1 MKKSITLFAMSVVF
15 TSTLMADLVLIGPVA
30 ESGAGL
36 GAVNTILT
44 FTSPNSTTT
53 ESGCVSAGPGG
64 TTLTG
69 SGSCPGSGPN
79 GGPAFTGG
87 DEQAQNSVYLASSL
101 GITDFNNVQFIF
113 NASEPENAAD
123 QSITLTN
130 FSVTLWGA
138 DGLILDAKYTTGPI
152 VFPDAFA
159 GVGNAGFAFT
169 LDSNQAADFNLLL
182 AAGPAYIGAAAN
194 AIDATGGLD
203 TISVRTVEGQ
213 SDVVPE
219 PSTVG
224 LFASGLALLVLARK
238 KKIA

>member
-1 MKKSITLFAMSVVF
+1 MKKWITLFAMSVIF
-15 TSTLMADLVLIGPVA
+15 ASTLMADLVFIGPVA
-30 ESGAGL
+30 QSGTGL

-44 FTSPNSTTT
+44 FTSPNSTTS
-53 ESGCVSAGPGG
+53 ESGCVSAGAGG

-69 SGSCPGSGPN
+69 PGSCPGNGPN

-87 DEQAQNSVYLASSL
+87 DEQAQNNVFLASSL

-113 NASEPENAAD
+113 NASEPQNAAG

-138 DGLILDAKYTTGPI
+138 DGGILDAKYTTGPI
-152 VFPDAFA
+152 VIPDAFPGA
-159 GVGNAGFAFT
+159 GKAGFGFT
-169 LDSNQAADFNLLL
+169 LDTNQAADFNALL
-182 AAGPAYIGAAAN
+182 AAGPVYIGAAAN
-194 AIDATGGLD
+194 ATDATGGLE
-203 TISVRTVEGQ
+203 TIFVRTTEGQ

-224 LFASGLALLVLARK
+224 LFASGLALLLLAK